1 MLRLVTDR
9 SAGEDEGAK
18 QSLARRNDAAS
29 DAVRAVIADMKDAFR
44 KGDYERIAARF
55 ADDIDWLFQG
65 PPSIFPEVGH
75 CRGRAA
81 VCATFAALIARYR
94 IESHVTDHVIAE
106 GDRGAGVADIVL
118 VERDNGRT
126 IRCRI
131 ASFFR
136 VRDGLLTH
144 YRGFT
149 DSFDT
154 VERESGA
161 ILKF

>member
-1 MLRLVTDR
+1 MAPRDGGT
-9 SAGEDEGAK
+9 SA
-18 QSLARRNDAAS
+18 
-29 DAVRAVIADMKDAFR
+29 AVRAVIADMQDAFR
-44 KGDYERIAARF
+44 KGDYARIAARF
-55 ADDIDWLFQG
+55 HDDIDWLFQG
-65 PPSIFPEVGH
+65 PPTIFPEVGH

-81 VCATFAALIARYR
+81 VCETFAALIARYR
-94 IESHVTDHVIAE
+94 IDSHVVDHAIAE

-118 VERDNGRT
+118 VEHDGGRT

-136 VRDGLLTH
+136 IRDGLLTH

-154 VERESGA
+154 VERQSGT
-161 ILKF
+161 ILRF